1 MKIFKRKKSSLQHEL
16 LQQISVGS
24 YFEIPDDFDADSWN
38 DLNIGTFRRHS
49 LRRVL
54 RQRTRRLPYKFGF
67 EKIVDDFAS
76 SVYEIGRGEFNGIA
90 EEQRFAPRA
99 NYLLGSKWMAITV
112 GIYQIEYTI
121 TEEIGYSHFSLDHGL
136 TYIIHMETELTK
148 NRELNVKAL
157 INLFQET
164 EEYLLGTIVDRSPPY
179 TPNY

>member
-1 MKIFKRKKSSLQHEL
+1 MKIFRRKKQSSQHKL
-16 LQQISVGS
+16 LHEIGVGS

-54 RQRTRRLPYKFGF
+54 RQRMQRLPYKFGF
-67 EKIVDDFAS
+67 ERIVDNFAS
-76 SVYEIGRGEFNGIA
+76 SVYEIGRDGFNSFA
-90 EEQRFAPRA
+90 DEHRYAPRA
-99 NYLLGSKWMAITV
+99 KYLLENKWMTITF

-121 TEEIGYSHFSLDHGL
+121 TEENAFSHFSLDHGL

-179 TPNY
+179 TPNF